1 MNYADKYVEN
11 MVNVGY
17 HSLNRDEMKSAFE
30 KYFNEYLD
38 TENYREAVRNYL
50 EIRTDS
56 ALDHNLFCAAL
67 AQIKACVHLGCFN
80 TEPFNIKTF
89 WGLTEEE
96 VNLII
101 EHGDRECAPY
111 ILASIYCDEHEED
124 DLY

>member
-1 MNYADKYVEN
+1 

-30 KYFNEYLD
+30 EYFNEYLD
-38 TENYREAVRNYL
+38 MENYREAVRNYL

-80 TEPFNIKTF
+80 SEPFKIKTF